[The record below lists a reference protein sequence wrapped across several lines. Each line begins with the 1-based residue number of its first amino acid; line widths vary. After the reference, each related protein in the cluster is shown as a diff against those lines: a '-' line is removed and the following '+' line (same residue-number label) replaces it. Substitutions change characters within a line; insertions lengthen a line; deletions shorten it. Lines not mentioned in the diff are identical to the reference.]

1 VGRVVS
7 PADRNIGTVIL
18 DLSPTESR
26 CQTQADHNRWYLGGV
41 GGRGLVRAFH
51 MGWAYPPAMV
61 RMTVLASGS
70 KGNSTIVSSATTR
83 ILVDAGLSCR
93 ELMKRMRAAG
103 EQPEALDAILITH
116 EHQDHVQGMAVTARK
131 LGIPVYLTEPTHRAW
146 VRWMT
151 PQKRIT
157 YAEWLEQRRASVQR
171 SAFSVQEKQGA
182 GSREQG
188 AEDGVRRSALGV
200 QECDLASVRCSADVG
215 AEPDPEE
222 KAAAEEAITE
232 AAKEPQRD
240 PAALPAVEYFR
251 AGSGFRIG
259 DIAITPFTIPHD
271 AADPVGFVFE
281 ADGVRIAIA
290 TDLGYMP
297 SNVSVQLRGCD
308 VLMLESNHDVDMLRD
323 GPYPWSVKQ
332 RVMSRVGHL
341 SNDAAAEFLARSYDG
356 GAAYVVLAHLSENNN
371 LPELARI
378 SAERALR
385 DRMSLLAN
393 HLLLAEQDRPLEAIV
408 L

>member
-1 VGRVVS
+1 MRRS
-7 PADRNIGTVIL
+7 FHT
-18 DLSPTESR
+18 
-26 CQTQADHNRWYLGGV
+26 H
-41 GGRGLVRAFH
+41 RAYAP
-51 MGWAYPPAMV
+51 GMV

-70 KGNSTIVSSATTR
+70 KGNSTIVSSTTTR

-93 ELMKRMRAAG
+93 ELMKRMKAAG
-103 EQPEALDAILITH
+103 EEPSALDAILITH

-157 YAEWLEQRRASVQR
+157 YAQWLEQRRVQ
-171 SAFSVQEKQGA
+171 SAELRAQSSGVAQEA
-182 GSREQG
+182 GDRRQESAPG
-188 AEDGVRRSALGV
+188 AEDGVQKTG
-200 QECDLASVRCSADVG
+200 SVRCSADV
-215 AEPDPEE
+215 ASEPDEEE
-222 KAAAEEAITE
+222 KAAAEEVLS
-232 AAKEPQRD
+232 EPEKD
-240 PAALPAVEYFR
+240 PTSLPAVEYFR
-251 AGSGFRIG
+251 SGSGFRIG
-259 DIAITPFTIPHD
+259 DIAVTPFTIPHD
-271 AADPVGFVFE
+271 AVDPVGFVFE

-297 SNVSVQLRGCD
+297 SNVHAHLRRAD

-341 SNDAAAEFLARSYDG
+341 SNDAAAEFLARNYDG
-356 GAAYVVLAHLSENNN
+356 GAAFVVLAHLSENNN

-393 HLLLAEQDRPLEAIV
+393 HLLLAEQDRPMEAIV